1 MALKD
6 YAERARLGAI
16 MVCASFLG
24 LSACGAPETA
34 APEEIVR
41 PARLLV
47 VTAGAAE
54 RQLNLPATIEASATV
69 EMSFE
74 VGGYLETL
82 PVQEGQ
88 AIGQGE
94 LIAQLRQADFRN
106 DLASA
111 QSQYNTAEAEFE
123 RAASLVE
130 RGTIS
135 RSVYE
140 QRQTSRDV
148 ARVALD
154 TARNRLSYSTLTA
167 PIDGIISSVPGV
179 QFQNVGPQQPIVIL
193 QSTGVAEAVVQAPA
207 TLVAYSE
214 RLLQRRA
221 FVTLDAAPDVEIP
234 VAFLSSVTQ
243 ADPRT
248 QTFEVRFTFTPPDG
262 LVILPGMTG
271 TVQLNFAI
279 AEDSASDEELTR
291 IRVPLSAILS
301 DGEAQYV
308 WVVDPDT
315 MRVSRREIQ
324 VGEGLGGMMLIEA
337 GLSEGETIVSAG
349 ASFLHEGMMIRA
361 YEG

>member
-1 MALKD
+1 MIFQHARPLATVSVILLAAL
-6 YAERARLGAI
+6 G
-16 MVCASFLG
+16 G
-24 LSACGAPETA
+24 LTACSAPVEDEV
-34 APEEIVR
+34 EEIVR
-41 PARLLV
+41 PARLLI
-47 VTAGAAE
+47 VTAGAEE
-54 RQLNLPATIEASATV
+54 RQLNLPATIEASSTV
-69 EMSFE
+69 EMTFE

-88 AIGQGE
+88 QVLEGE
-94 LIAQLRQADFRN
+94 LIAQLRQSDFRN

-111 QSQYNTAEAEFE
+111 QSQFNTAESEFE

-148 ARVALD
+148 ARVALE

-167 PIDGIISSVPGV
+167 PFDGVISSVPGV
-179 QFQNVGPQQPIVIL
+179 QFQNIGPQQPIVIL
-193 QSTGVAEAVVQAPA
+193 QSTGAAEAVVQAPA

-214 RLLQRRA
+214 RLLQREA
-221 FVTLDAAPDVEIP
+221 YVTLDAAPEIKIP
-234 VAFLSSVTQ
+234 VEFLSSVAQ

-248 QTFEVRFTFTPPDG
+248 QTFEVRFTFTPPDQ

-271 TVQLNFAI
+271 TVELNFAI
-279 AEDSASDEELTR
+279 ASEEATDEELTR
-291 IRVPLSAILS
+291 IHVPLSAVLS
-301 DGEAQYV
+301 DGQAQYV
-308 WVVDPDT
+308 WIVDTQT
-315 MRVSRREIQ
+315 MRVTRRDIQ
-324 VGEGLGGMMLIEA
+324 VGEALGDMLMVEA
-337 GLSEGETIVSAG
+337 GLDEGETIVSAG

>member
-1 MALKD
+1 MFFQLYMQRVKVCS
-6 YAERARLGAI
+6 AI
-16 MVCASFLG
+16 LCLSVTG
-24 LSACGAPETA
+24 LAACGAPVQEQT
-34 APEEIVR
+34 EEIVR
-41 PARLLV
+41 PARLMV
-47 VTAGAAE
+47 VTAGAEE
-54 RQLNLPATIEASATV
+54 RQLNLPATIEASSTV

-88 AIGQGE
+88 DIREGE
-94 LIAQLRQADFRN
+94 LIAQLRQSDFRN

-111 QSQYNTAEAEFE
+111 QSQYNTAESEFE

-148 ARVALD
+148 ARVALE
-154 TARNRLSYSTLTA
+154 TARNRLSYSTLHA
-167 PIDGIISSVPGV
+167 PFDGVISSLPGV
-179 QFQNVGPQQPIVIL
+179 QFQNVSPQQPIVIL
-193 QSTGVAEAVVQAPA
+193 QSTGAAEAVVQAPA

-214 RLLQRRA
+214 RLLQRAA
-221 FVTLDAAPDVEIP
+221 FVTLDAAPDVQIP
-234 VAFLSSVTQ
+234 VEFLSSVTQ

-248 QTFEVRFTFTPPDG
+248 QTFEARFTFTPPTD
-262 LVILPGMTG
+262 LLILPGMTG
-271 TVQLNFAI
+271 TVELNFVI
-279 AEDSASDEELTR
+279 ADETATDEELIR
-291 IRVPLSAILS
+291 IHVPLSAIQS
-301 DGEAQYV
+301 DGDAQYV

-315 MRVSRREIQ
+315 MRVTRREIV
-324 VGEGLGGMMLIEA
+324 VGEGLGDMLMVEE
-337 GLSEGETIVSAG
+337 GLQEGETIVGAG